1 MFFSR
6 CLRIFSFPPFLC
18 VYLNIFQVFSNRLVD
33 LRFHPAGPEFD
44 PVAAT
49 GNQSSLTR
57 NIFVGVSNE
66 STIRKKS
73 QYLRWCLFYS
83 NKLELRPRPTRLLES
98 AFSLMQFHLAG
109 AWSAGRWSARPKWT
123 MKACQTVR
131 LHKSAGR
138 RPTGDVSCHRPSQ
151 KERDAQRA
159 ALFCFH
165 SCAAVIKDV
174 CSSFP

>member
-57 NIFVGVSNE
+57 NIFIGLSNE
-66 STIRKKS
+66 STLRKKS
-73 QYLRWCLFYS
+73 QYLRWCLFYL
-83 NKLELRPRPTRLLES
+83 KQTGDATETDATAGVGL
-98 AFSLMQFHLAG
+98 FSDAISSRRR
-109 AWSAGRWSARPKWT
+109 WSAGRWSARPKWT
-123 MKACQTVR
+123 MKACQTPSDWR
-131 LHKSAGR
+131 CFMSSSITEGERRTKS
-138 RPTGDVSCHRPSQ
+138 C
-151 KERDAQRA
+151 
-159 ALFCFH
+159 
-165 SCAAVIKDV
+165 VILLSFM
-174 CSSFP
+174 CSRH